1 MSSGAEGASFERMVS
16 ERRRIVQRYEE
27 MVEAAERL
35 ARLLAAELGV
45 ETLQQ
50 YGWLVGRVSAS
61 RDIGSDLVPV
71 DMAPEAWIGLAHSHP
86 EVFSPGYFYAI
97 VDPKTAS
104 IVLGEVAESTRSS
117 IPGVLGAHEPLT
129 SIPLAK
135 PSPVTVAGNVV
146 SIRLYVRP
154 VLAVHLGRD
163 GFEKASR
170 ARSLEEITQL
180 LAGAEK
186 LAPAF
191 PLDPGSPVA
200 IPHPRVLS
208 ALIAPKGD
216 VVLGALAIMD
226 QPYLAAGS
234 PVPVSLPWS
243 VMVKHVLVTGT
254 TGSGK
259 TSLVKNVLY
268 SVSKTSRGSVHIV
281 VLDANQDYVAG
292 LFPGYIPASLVDAK
306 RAGILRLYGVGAK
319 PGEPVKGPALRGI
332 VAIPCPGDHCS
343 PRNEAEYYA
352 KTLAGIA
359 RAMYS
364 RTKGECR
371 LTDSPKLLDT
381 GIQDVYEARYA
392 VDCGGEETVSVY
404 IAPRSIKLKD
414 PKQLAEIDPYMTERA
429 REVLPA
435 IVDSLSCR
443 SPHPAQLAHCIER
456 RIQEAKRYAP
466 EATLQHLLRRLRVLA
481 NTGVINTAAPGID
494 YSELAKAMRSL
505 AVDTLMLDLGY
516 AAARAQSDPTA
527 VKVLLGYQLLRSLA
541 SAAEK
546 GESPGKILLVVDEAH
561 LFFPRGGGEYAEMLR
576 RTLERLARL
585 GRSRGISLLL
595 STHRES
601 DLSPLVVTL
610 ANTKIYMRTDRKT
623 AEELQLPTEYR
634 KRLPFYADYAAV
646 LSSYAVHGGYLG
658 LVSAPATIG
667 HRTA

>member
-1 MSSGAEGASFERMVS
+1 MTGGEGAGFERLVN

-71 DMAPEAWIGLAHSHP
+71 DLAPEAWIGLAHSHP

-97 VDPKTAS
+97 VDLKTAS
-104 IVLGEVAESTRSS
+104 VVLGEVAESTRSS
-117 IPGVLGAHEPLT
+117 IPGVLGAQEPLT
-129 SIPLAK
+129 SIPLAR
-135 PSPVTVAGNVV
+135 PSPITVAGNVV
-146 SIRLYVRP
+146 SIRVYVRP
-154 VLAVHLGRD
+154 VLAVHLGRE
-163 GFEKASR
+163 GLEEASR
-170 ARSLEEITQL
+170 ARSVEE
-180 LAGAEK
+180 LAGILAEAEK
-186 LAPAF
+186 LAPSF
-191 PLDPGSPVA
+191 PIDPGSPVA
-200 IPHPRVLS
+200 IPHPAVLS
-208 ALIAPKGD
+208 ALIAPRGD
-216 VVLGALAIMD
+216 VTLGALAIMD
-226 QPYLAAGS
+226 RPYLAAGS

-243 VMVKHVLVTGT
+243 VMVKHILVTGT

-259 TSLVKNVLY
+259 TSLVKNILY
-268 SVSKTSRGSVHIV
+268 SVSRTQGGDVHIV

-292 LFPGYIPASLVDAK
+292 LFPGYIPRVLVDAK
-306 RAGILRLYGVGAK
+306 RAGILRLYGVEAE
-319 PGEPVKGPALRGI
+319 PGEPVKGPSLRGL
-332 VAIPCPGDHCS
+332 VVIPCPGDNCS
-343 PRNEAEYYA
+343 PQSEAKRYA
-352 KTLAGIA
+352 ETLAGIA

-364 RTKGECR
+364 RAGGECR
-371 LTDSPKLLDT
+371 LVDGPVVHDT
-381 GIQDVYEARYA
+381 GAPYVYEAWYT
-392 VDCGGEETVSVY
+392 VECGGEKTVSVY
-404 IAPRSIKLKD
+404 IAPRGIELRD
-414 PKQLAEIDPYMTERA
+414 PRQLSEIDPYMTERA
-429 REVLPA
+429 REALPA
-435 IVDSLSCR
+435 LVDSLGCR
-443 SPHPAQLAHCIER
+443 IPHPAKLAYCIER
-456 RIQEAKRYAP
+456 KIQEAKRYAP

-494 YSELAKAMRSL
+494 YNELANAMESL
-505 AVDTLMLDLGY
+505 GVNTLMLDLGY
-516 AAARAQSDPTA
+516 AATRSESDPTA

-541 SAAEK
+541 STAEK
-546 GESPGKILLVVDEAH
+546 GTGPGRILLVVDEAH

-658 LVSAPATIG
+658 LVSAPAAIG